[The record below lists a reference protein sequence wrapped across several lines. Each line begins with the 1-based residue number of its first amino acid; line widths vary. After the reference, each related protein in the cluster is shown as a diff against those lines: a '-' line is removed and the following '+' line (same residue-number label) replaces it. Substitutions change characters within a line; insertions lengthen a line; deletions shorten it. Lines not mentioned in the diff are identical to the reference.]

1 MLLKVLFD
9 ILDEGKCGY
18 VKFFDIEVRW
28 YEEGVWGFLS
38 GVIEVL
44 RKVIFINGYFSFDW
58 FVVGFKLVLL
68 IS

>member
-1 MLLKVLFD
+1 MLFD

-28 YEEGVWGFLS
+28 YEEGVWGFFS

-44 RKVIFINGYFSFDW
+44 RKVIFINGYFSFD
-58 FVVGFKLVLL
+58 
-68 IS
+68 